1 MGAMESMPEWTPTR
15 VPEGTASRTTRVR
28 RRGAGWL
35 WVGLVVAV
43 ASGAAAVF
51 LARAEPSG
59 LVGAGGSRAL
69 PVAAAH
75 WRLDVSPGSRAAL
88 RFDLE
93 SATVEVEGVA
103 PDTAGKWFVN
113 LDGPV
118 VGALET
124 YGAVGL
130 RVAGT
135 LPQTRVYLEAGPE
148 LRWRSPPVSLSPE
161 VRMHRLAFADFETQR
176 RKDGQWS
183 VVDPQPPQGSAVVSV
198 KVGHYVNPA
207 DARGQLR
214 LVGCGL
220 E

>member
-1 MGAMESMPEWTPTR
+1 MIASPRTPKAFR
-15 VPEGTASRTTRVR
+15 PPQELKGFAKVH
-28 RRGAGWL
+28 L
-35 WVGLVVAV
+35 Q
-43 ASGAAAVF
+43 
-51 LARAEPSG
+51 
-59 LVGAGGSRAL
+59 
-69 PVAAAH
+69 
-75 WRLDVSPGSRAAL
+75 PG
-88 RFDLE
+88 E
-93 SATVEVEGVA
+93 SATVEVEDVV

-118 VGALET
+118 VAALET

-161 VRMHRLAFADFETQR
+161 VQMHRLAFADFETQR
-176 RKDGQWS
+176 RKGGQWS
-183 VVDPQPPQGSAVVSV
+183 VVDPEPPQGSAVVSV
-198 KVGHYVNPA
+198 KVGHYMNPA
-207 DARGQLR
+207 DARGHLR